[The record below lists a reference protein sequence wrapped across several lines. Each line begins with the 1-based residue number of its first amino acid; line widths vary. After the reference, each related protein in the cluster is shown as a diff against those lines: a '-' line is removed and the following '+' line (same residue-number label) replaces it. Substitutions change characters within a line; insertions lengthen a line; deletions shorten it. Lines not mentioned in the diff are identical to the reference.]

1 MPNYSGSITL
11 SKIFDGQQGT
21 DGNSYNLVF
30 NKQKVIKYKVKDGS
44 NNYFTRF
51 APSRLIFYATK
62 RDGNN
67 TPVKLSDNDYDFT
80 FAMLDMLGS
89 DDTSSLEE
97 LDKTSPYFQAFKP
110 FLFYDNDD
118 SSVPANWVF
127 EIQQFWD
134 TYILSSNDS
143 DYKIIVKY
151 ATTNGGTPQ
160 DWGAI
165 ISGSIY
171 AGVYF
176 PQKISDGDEIQYS
189 SPSSASDYHWY
200 LLGNKTAGQDD
211 PTDTISGGIKQLLQK
226 LGRVMGQDDAI
237 YIFKLKSP
245 EAAPQEWGT
254 FPLVQQWATTESLA
268 SFALNADSINMAVDN
283 AKLRFD
289 SDGLHVVNGGL
300 DITRVYEDGRE
311 SEKVFWV
318 DDNDDGDLHIKG
330 RLEAATG
337 TFAGEL
343 SAATGSFSG
352 NLDAA
357 GGTFSGKLEAAEG
370 SFAGE
375 LLAATGTFQE
385 GHIGKAYI
393 GQETSNYIVLDE
405 KSGIVH
411 YDAENENASN
421 FSISLDGSVI
431 AKRITLDEGRIGDLT
446 FNNSTIRGGDS
457 WYINSTDAV
466 FNNITAAGK
475 ITTAIF
481 EQQKLQ
487 LCGGTFLF
495 KDAYRINDIEIQAG
509 AASFTPVFRD
519 SIQPNSFNLYMIT
532 NENRSVQFYATPTDG
547 GSWTIHGSVQYGI
560 YNLVLDLGSIS
571 GGKTDDWLIAINST
585 ATDLTA
591 SGLPQNSVSLSCI
604 ESSGSSYKI
613 VPKIILGKI
622 PAQTIS
628 TAIQQD
634 TYGLYA
640 ESAYLTGTLT
650 TQYSSDSGVGYA
662 GVNTLSGARFNKKV
676 AGLTDDNS
684 RIVFWAGSNGLTD
697 DAIQN
702 SVFQVSENGTLYAS
716 QGYFEGS
723 ILSKA
728 TIEASTLRTVKI
740 EGAGAGPA
748 LSISDCQTG
757 IVFTGTRN
765 NIEQNV
771 FSLTSD
777 GIESSVPLIF
787 TGTMGFN
794 IINARASMDR
804 LIIVDNQNQ
813 SGTIVINPLSLD
825 FYSRYKSDSAL
836 VNDYTHGDYRLQA
849 SSNGLAIYDTEKR
862 VNFDKDKASIYS
874 GLDIQDNLSFGNID
888 KEEYTAQYRKATE
901 TDASGTS
908 YLIGLD
914 LYITEIEVG

>member
-11 SKIFDGQQGT
+11 SKIFDGQPGA

-67 TPVKLSDNDYDFT
+67 TPAKLSDDDYDFT

-110 FLFYDNDD
+110 FLFYDNND
-118 SSVPANWVF
+118 SSVPANWIF

-134 TYILSSNDS
+134 IYILSSNDP

-151 ATTNGGTPQ
+151 ATTSGGAPQ
-160 DWGAI
+160 DWSAI
-165 ISGSIY
+165 SSGPVY

-176 PQKISDGDEIQYS
+176 PQKILDGDKTQYS
-189 SPSSASDYHWY
+189 TPSSASDYHWY

-211 PTDTISGGIKQLLQK
+211 PTDTISSGIKQLLQK
-226 LGRVMGQDDAI
+226 LGRIMGQDDAI
-237 YIFKLKSP
+237 YIFKLKNP
-245 EAAPQEWGT
+245 ETAQQEWGT
-254 FPLVQQWATTESLA
+254 FPLIQQWATTESLA

-283 AKLRFD
+283 ARLRFD
-289 SDGLHVVNGGL
+289 SDGLHVVNGGF
-300 DITRVYEDGRE
+300 DITRIYEDGRKP
-311 SEKVFWV
+311 EKVFWV

-343 SAATGSFSG
+343 TAATGSFSGELKAATGSFSG

-357 GGTFSGKLEAAEG
+357 GGTFSGTLA
-370 SFAGE
+370 
-375 LLAATGTFQE
+375 AATGTFKE
-385 GHIGKAYI
+385 GYIQKAIIGN
-393 GQETSNYIVLDE
+393 ENSNYILLSDTD
-405 KSGIVH
+405 GIIH
-411 YDAENENASN
+411 HDAGNENISN

-431 AKRITLDEGRIGDLT
+431 AKCITLDEGRIGDLT

-495 KDAYRINDIEIQAG
+495 KDAYRINDIEVQMG
-509 AASFTPVFRD
+509 ATSFIPVFRD
-519 SIQPNSFNLYMIT
+519 SIQPSSTNLYMVT
-532 NENRSVQFYATPTDG
+532 NENRSAQFYASPAENG
-547 GSWTIHGSVQYGI
+547 VWTIYGSAQYGI
-560 YNLVLDLGSIS
+560 YNLVLNLGAINN
-571 GGKTDDWLIAINST
+571 GKTDDWLIAINST

-591 SGLPQNSVSLSCI
+591 SGLPQNSVSLSCL
-604 ESSGSSYKI
+604 ETDNESYKI

-622 PAQTIS
+622 PARTIS

-650 TQYSSDSGVGYA
+650 TQYSADGGVGYA
-662 GVNTLSGARFNKKV
+662 GVNTLNGARFNKKV
-676 AGLTDDNS
+676 SGLKDDNS

-697 DAIQN
+697 AAIQN

-740 EGAGAGPA
+740 EGAGTGPA

-757 IVFTGTRN
+757 IVFTGTKNGIRQ
-765 NIEQNV
+765 NI
-771 FSLTSD
+771 FSLTNN
-777 GIESSVPLIF
+777 GIESSVPLTF
-787 TGTMGFN
+787 TGTTGFN

-825 FYSRYKSDSAL
+825 FYNQYKSDSAL
-836 VNDYTHGDYRLQA
+836 ANDYTHGDYRLQV
-849 SSNGLAIYDTEKR
+849 SSDGLAIYDTEKR
-862 VNFDKDKASIYS
+862 VNFDKDKTSIYS

-888 KEEYTAQYRKATE
+888 KEEYTAQYRKVAE
-901 TDASGTS
+901 ADSNGKN

-914 LYITEIEVG
+914 LYISKIEVG

>member
-11 SKIFDGQQGT
+11 SKIFDGQPGA

-67 TPVKLSDNDYDFT
+67 TPAKLSDDDYDFT
-80 FAMLDMLGS
+80 FAMLDMLGF

-118 SSVPANWVF
+118 SSVPANWIF

-134 TYILSSNDS
+134 IYILSSNDS

-160 DWGAI
+160 DWSAI
-165 ISGSIY
+165 NSGPIY

-176 PQKISDGDEIQYS
+176 PQKILDGGETQYS
-189 SPSSASDYHWY
+189 IPSNASDYHWY

-211 PTDTISGGIKQLLQK
+211 PTDTISSGIKQLLQK
-226 LGRVMGQDDAI
+226 LGRIMGQDDAI

-245 EAAPQEWGT
+245 EATPQEWGT
-254 FPLVQQWATTESLA
+254 FPLIQQWATTESLA

-283 AKLRFD
+283 TKLRFD
-289 SDGLHVVNGGL
+289 SNGLHVVNGGF
-300 DITRVYEDGRE
+300 DITRVYEDGCE

-343 SAATGSFSG
+343 TAATGSFSGELKAATGSFSG

-357 GGTFSGKLEAAEG
+357 GGTFSGT
-370 SFAGE
+370 
-375 LLAATGTFQE
+375 LAAVTGTFKE
-385 GHIGKAYI
+385 GYIQKAIIGN
-393 GQETSNYIVLDE
+393 ENSNYILLSDTD
-405 KSGIVH
+405 GIIH
-411 YDAENENASN
+411 HDAGNENISN

-495 KDAYRINDIEIQAG
+495 KDAYRINDIEVQAS
-509 AASFTPVFRD
+509 AISFTPVFRD
-519 SIQPNSFNLYMIT
+519 LIQPNSTNLYMIT
-532 NENRSVQFYATPTDG
+532 NENRSAQFYANPTDG
-547 GSWTIHGSVQYGI
+547 GSWTIYGSAQYGI
-560 YNLVLDLGSIS
+560 YNLVLDLGSIND
-571 GGKTDDWLIAINST
+571 GKTDDWLIAINST

-591 SGLPQNSVSLSCI
+591 SGLPQNSISLSCI
-604 ESSGSSYKI
+604 ESSDSVYKI
-613 VPKIILGKI
+613 IPKIILGKI

-628 TAIQQD
+628 SAIQQD

-676 AGLTDDNS
+676 TGLKDDNS

-697 DAIQN
+697 AAIQD

-740 EGAGAGPA
+740 EGAGTGPA

-757 IVFTGTRN
+757 IVFTGTKN
-765 NIEQNV
+765 GIGQNI
-771 FSLTSD
+771 FSLTNN
-777 GIESSVPLIF
+777 GIESSVPLTF
-787 TGTMGFN
+787 TGTTGFN

-825 FYSRYKSDSAL
+825 FYNQYKSDSAL
-836 VNDYTHGDYRLQA
+836 ANDYTHGDYHLQV
-849 SSNGLAIYDTEKR
+849 SSDGLAIYDTEKR
-862 VNFDKDKASIYS
+862 VNFDKDKTSIYS

-888 KEEYTAQYRKATE
+888 KEEYTAQYRKVAE
-901 TDASGTS
+901 ADSNGKN

-914 LYITEIEVG
+914 LYISKIEVG

>member
-11 SKIFDGQQGT
+11 SKIFDGQPGA

-30 NKQKVIKYKVKDGS
+30 NKPKVIKYKVKDGS

-67 TPVKLSDNDYDFT
+67 TPAKLSNDDYDFT

-118 SSVPANWVF
+118 SSVPANWIF

-151 ATTNGGTPQ
+151 ATASGGTPQ
-160 DWGAI
+160 DWNAI
-165 ISGSIY
+165 TSGPIY

-176 PQKISDGDEIQYS
+176 PQKISDGGETQYS
-189 SPSSASDYHWY
+189 SPSGASDYHWY
-200 LLGNKTAGQDD
+200 SLGSKTAGQDD

-245 EAAPQEWGT
+245 EATPQEWGT
-254 FPLVQQWATTESLA
+254 FPLIQQWATTESLA

-283 AKLRFD
+283 AKLCFD

-343 SAATGSFSG
+343 SAATGSFLGELRAATGSFSG

-357 GGTFSGKLEAAEG
+357 GG
-370 SFAGE
+370 SFTGE
-375 LLAATGTFQE
+375 LVAATGTFKE
-385 GHIGKAYI
+385 GYIQKAIIGNEN
-393 GQETSNYIVLDE
+393 GNYILLSDTD
-405 KSGIVH
+405 GIVH
-411 YDAENENASN
+411 HDAGNENASN

-446 FNNSTIRGGDS
+446 FSNSTIRGGDS

-495 KDAYRINDIEIQAG
+495 KDAYRINDIEVQAG
-509 AASFTPVFRD
+509 ATSFTPAFRD
-519 SIQPNSFNLYMIT
+519 SIQPNSANLYMIT
-532 NENRSVQFYATPTDG
+532 NENRSVQFYATPTDD
-547 GSWTIHGSVQYGI
+547 GSWTIHGSAQYGI
-560 YNLVLDLGSIS
+560 YNLVLDLGSIN

-628 TAIQQD
+628 SAIQQD

-740 EGAGAGPA
+740 EGAGTGPA
-748 LSISDCQTG
+748 LLISDCQTG
-757 IVFTGTRN
+757 IVFTGTKN
-765 NIEQNV
+765 NVEQNI

-777 GIESSVPLIF
+777 GIESSVPLTF
-787 TGTMGFN
+787 AGTTGFN

-825 FYSRYKSDSAL
+825 FYSQYKSDSAL
-836 VNDYTHGDYRLQA
+836 ANDYTHGDYRLQA
-849 SSNGLAIYDTEKR
+849 SSDGLTIYDTAKR
-862 VNFDKDKASIYS
+862 VNFDKDKTSVYS

-901 TDASGTS
+901 IDSSGKS

-914 LYITEIEVG
+914 LYVSKIEVE

>member
-11 SKIFDGQQGT
+11 SKIFDGQPGA

-67 TPVKLSDNDYDFT
+67 TPAKLSDDDYDFT

-110 FLFYDNDD
+110 FLFYDNND

-134 TYILSSNDS
+134 IYILSSNDPNYS
-143 DYKIIVKY
+143 IIVKF
-151 ATTNGGTPQ
+151 ATMNGGTPQ
-160 DWGAI
+160 DWSAI
-165 ISGSIY
+165 ISGDIY

-176 PQKISDGDEIQYS
+176 PSKISEDDNEIYS
-189 SPSSASDYHWY
+189 TPSSAADYHWY
-200 LLGNKTAGQDD
+200 YLGTKTAGQDD
-211 PTDTISGGIKQLLQK
+211 PTATISGGIKQLLQK
-226 LGRVMGQDDAI
+226 LGRVMAQDDAI

-245 EAAPQEWGT
+245 EATSQEWGT
-254 FPLVQQWATTESLA
+254 FPLIQQWATAESLA

-283 AKLRFD
+283 MRLRFD

-300 DITRVYEDGRE
+300 DITRVYEDGRD
-311 SEKVFWV
+311 SEKIFWV

-337 TFAGEL
+337 TFTGELQAATGTFSGEL
-343 SAATGSFSG
+343 SAATGSFTG
-352 NLDAA
+352 ELKAA
-357 GGTFSGKLEAAEG
+357 TG

-375 LLAATGTFQE
+375 LQAATGTFKE
-385 GHIGKAYI
+385 GYILKAIIGD
-393 GQETSNYIVLDE
+393 EDNNYILLDSE
-405 KSGIVH
+405 NGIVH
-411 YDAENENASN
+411 HDTTNNNASN

-431 AKRITLDEGRIGDLT
+431 AKRIELSEGRIGNLT
-446 FNNSTIRGGDS
+446 FDNSTIRGGDS
-457 WYINSTDAV
+457 WYINETDAV
-466 FNNITAAGK
+466 FNNITASGK

-495 KDAYRINDIEIQAG
+495 KDAYRINEIEIQAG
-509 AASFTPVFRD
+509 STSFTPVFRD
-519 SIQPNSFNLYMIT
+519 AIQSSTDNLYMIT
-532 NENRSVQFYATPTDG
+532 NENRSAQFYASPTSSG
-547 GSWTIHGSVQYGI
+547 TWAIYGSAQYGI
-560 YNLVLDLGSIS
+560 YNLVLDLGTVN
-571 GGKTDDWLIAINST
+571 GDKTDDWLIAINST
-585 ATDLTA
+585 ATDLTS

-604 ESSGSSYKI
+604 ERNNNSYKI

-650 TQYSSDSGVGYA
+650 TQYDADGGVGYA
-662 GVNTLSGARFNKKV
+662 GVNTLSGARFNKRV
-676 AGLTDDNS
+676 SGLSEDNS
-684 RIVFWAGSNGLTD
+684 RIVFWAGSEGLSD
-697 DAIQN
+697 AAIQN

-757 IVFTGTRN
+757 IVFTGTKN
-765 NIEQNV
+765 DTEQNI
-771 FSLTSD
+771 FSLTDNS
-777 GIESSVPLIF
+777 IESSVPLTF
-787 TGTMGFN
+787 SSTTGFN
-794 IINARASMDR
+794 IINARAVMDR
-804 LIIVDNQNQ
+804 LIITDNQNQ
-813 SGTIVINPLSLD
+813 AGTIVLNPLSLD
-825 FYSRYKSDSAL
+825 FYNQYKSDGAL
-836 VNDYTHGDYRLQA
+836 ANDYTHGDYHIQVG
-849 SSNGLAIYDTEKR
+849 NDGLAIYDSAKRANFGKEKT
-862 VNFDKDKASIYS
+862 SIYS

-888 KEEYTAQYRKATE
+888 NEEYTAQYRKATRE
-901 TDASGTS
+901 VDGKN

-914 LYITEIEVG
+914 LYVSEIKVE